1 MDVKPNLG
9 YFICEIIYKFCHLY
23 SFNHLAKTYFPSY
36 NRYWRNPI
44 TLTYPIMSSS
54 HSHPANTQPVERPA
68 LEALNLLNSKLEN
81 DHKYL
86 HLENRIT
93 ELELE
98 R

>member
-1 MDVKPNLG
+1 
-9 YFICEIIYKFCHLY
+9 
-23 SFNHLAKTYFPSY
+23 
-36 NRYWRNPI
+36 
-44 TLTYPIMSSS
+44 MSSS

-86 HLENRIT
+86 HLDTRIK